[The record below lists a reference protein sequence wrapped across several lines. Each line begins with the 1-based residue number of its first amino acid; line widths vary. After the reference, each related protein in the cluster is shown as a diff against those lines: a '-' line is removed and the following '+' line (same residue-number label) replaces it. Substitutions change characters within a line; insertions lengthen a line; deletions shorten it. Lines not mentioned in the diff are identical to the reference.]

1 MNKIRKRITGQR
13 EQTPRGLA
21 IVTVTGERWVLEDY
35 DPTDDLLGNEV
46 TAEGTVVGI
55 DRLRVEWFGSMAG

>member
-1 MNKIRKRITGQR
+1 MNKIRKRIIGQL

-35 DPTDDLLGNEV
+35 DPSDDLVGHEV
-46 TAEGTVVGI
+46 TAEGIVVGL
-55 DRLRVEWFGSMAG
+55 DRLRVEWFGSMGG